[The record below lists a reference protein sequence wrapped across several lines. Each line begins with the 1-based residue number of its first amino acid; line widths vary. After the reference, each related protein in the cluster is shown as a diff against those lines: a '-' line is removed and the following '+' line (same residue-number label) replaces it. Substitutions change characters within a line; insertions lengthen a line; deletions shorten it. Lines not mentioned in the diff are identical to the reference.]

1 MPKEQT
7 RKSTRGQ
14 SKKRLYCVSV
24 PRDPL
29 ARPSIPDPCVC
40 CAAPETRRRPSAEP
54 HGQPDHSRKRK
65 ADLKPA
71 QKAKLLVEYSQL
83 STDKGGWKV
92 GVAAL
97 CKKYSVSKNYVKQD
111 LVPNVLASPD
121 DGDPFARAERSDKGV
136 PKKLTP
142 TKDAAMKEQ
151 AAEWGGDFA
160 YQEMADHLT
169 LRSLV

>member
-40 CAAPETRRRPSAEP
+40 CAAPETRRPPSAEP

-83 STDKGGWKV
+83 STE
-92 GVAAL
+92 
-97 CKKYSVSKNYVKQD
+97 SFQQS
-111 LVPNVLASPD
+111 ASFMP
-121 DGDPFARAERSDKGV
+121 AKRR
-136 PKKLTP
+136 
-142 TKDAAMKEQ
+142 
-151 AAEWGGDFA
+151 
-160 YQEMADHLT
+160 
-169 LRSLV
+169 